1 MKGLDRLRL
10 HALRVFARGDLEGSV
25 ESRAALLIS
34 FFDGPVWSTL
44 RHPRPF
50 LGSRPPA
57 SRAFAKPRRD
67 ARTSWSLVAKKW
79 DNLPT

>member
-34 FFDGPVWSTL
+34 FFDGPV
-44 RHPRPF
+44 
-50 LGSRPPA
+50 
-57 SRAFAKPRRD
+57 
-67 ARTSWSLVAKKW
+67 
-79 DNLPT
+79 